1 MDEKS
6 KPDQRSDNEKIE
18 EEAEKLLREFYGIP
32 AHPPAHPFNRI
43 RHLLDECIQMDRLG
57 TRKPR

>member
-18 EEAEKLLREFYGIP
+18 AEAEKLLLEFYGR
-32 AHPPAHPFNRI
+32 ADGLPAHPFNRI